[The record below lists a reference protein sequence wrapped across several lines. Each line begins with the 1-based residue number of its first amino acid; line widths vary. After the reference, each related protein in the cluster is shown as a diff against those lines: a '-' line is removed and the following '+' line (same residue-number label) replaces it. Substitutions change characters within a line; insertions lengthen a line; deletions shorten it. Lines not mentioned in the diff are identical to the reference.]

1 GDNYRSWQAIAGTK
15 AFVPDVFSLKS

>member
-1 GDNYRSWQAIAGTK
+1 DNYRSWQAIAGTK